1 MQASPSKTLTESEKL
16 RKVIT
21 ELLETERA
29 YVRHLQHLM
38 ETYLEPL
45 RQEAFLSNSEISA
58 LFGNIRE
65 IYQFQQGFLRS
76 LEEAVESADGTGS
89 GAAAMK
95 EFDEPAQFKVRS
107 STGPGG
113 EMACP
118 FFRTQMSPFV
128 VCIQYLH
135 GARYTPT
142 VLCVCMGSSFPPPLP
157 PPPPNCRT

>member
-1 MQASPSKTLTESEKL
+1 M
-16 RKVIT
+16 IT

-113 EMACP
+113 E
-118 FFRTQMSPFV
+118 
-128 VCIQYLH
+128 I
-135 GARYTPT
+135 
-142 VLCVCMGSSFPPPLP
+142 
-157 PPPPNCRT
+157 